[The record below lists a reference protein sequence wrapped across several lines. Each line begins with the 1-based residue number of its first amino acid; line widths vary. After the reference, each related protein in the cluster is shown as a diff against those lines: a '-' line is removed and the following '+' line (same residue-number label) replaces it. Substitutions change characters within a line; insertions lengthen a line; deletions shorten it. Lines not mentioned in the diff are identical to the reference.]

1 MLKIPDKQIK
11 YNEIVVAY
19 ELQISQNYPFLDY
32 VLKNC
37 EYINSMTV
45 FYRVLSFANELSA
58 EMENTYERK

>member
-19 ELQISQNYPFLDY
+19 ELQIRQNYPFLDY

-37 EYINSMTV
+37 ENINDMRD
-45 FYRVLSFANELSA
+45 FYRVLSFSNELA
-58 EMENTYERK
+58 A